1 MKKKSKKKKFHFTRR
16 MARILYAVILAA
28 CTVFILLDTFVIPRN
43 IVSANVS
50 TSDPSVYKNGIVTD
64 TSYKDDAVSIDI
76 TTQRIHNTTVYIA
89 DVQIADAKYLKT
101 GLAGGSF
108 GRNLT
113 ETTSQIA
120 SDNNAIFAVNGDYYG
135 FRSTGYVLRNGYL
148 YRSSY
153 SDATEGEDLVIYSDG
168 SMDIVREADKTA
180 QELIQDGATQIF
192 SFGPGL
198 VENGEVS
205 VSQDQEVERAQVT
218 NPRTAVGMIAPLH
231 YKFVVSDGRTKESYG
246 LSLLELA
253 QVMKDLG
260 CTLAYNLD
268 GGGSSTMWFN
278 GKVLNNPTT
287 FGDTIQERSLSDIVY
302 IGE

>member
-1 MKKKSKKKKFHFTRR
+1 MKKEKRKKKFRFTRKMGR
-16 MARILYAVILAA
+16 VLYAVVLAA
-28 CTVFILLDTFVIPRN
+28 ATVFILLDAFVIPKN

-50 TSDPSVYKNGIVTD
+50 TSDPDVYKNGTVTD
-64 TSYKDDAVSIDI
+64 TSYKDDAVSISI
-76 TTQRIHNTTVYIA
+76 ETQRVHDTTVYIA
-89 DVQIADAKYLKT
+89 DVQISDPKYLKT

-108 GRNLT
+108 GQNLT

-148 YRSSY
+148 YRSTL
-153 SDATEGEDLVIYSDG
+153 SDSTEGEDLVVYTDG
-168 SMDIVREADKTA
+168 SMDVVRESDKTA
-180 QELIQDGATQIF
+180 QELIDAGAVQIF

-198 VENGEVS
+198 VENGEITV
-205 VSQDQEVERAQVT
+205 QENQEVERAQVT
-218 NPRTAVGMIAPLH
+218 NPRTAVGMIEPLH
-231 YKFVVSDGRTKESYG
+231 YKFVVSDGRTQESYG
-246 LSLLELA
+246 LSLVQLA

-260 CTLAYNLD
+260 CTVAYNLD

-278 GKVLNNPTT
+278 GRVLNKPTT

>member
-1 MKKKSKKKKFHFTRR
+1 MAKKKFHFTRR
-16 MARILYAVILAA
+16 MVRVLYALVLTA
-28 CTVFILLDTFVIPRN
+28 CTVFILLDAFVIPKN

-50 TSDPSVYKNGIVTD
+50 TSDPTVYENGTVTD
-64 TSYKDDAVSIDI
+64 TSYKDDAISIEI
-76 TTQRIHNTTVYIA
+76 TTERVHSTTVYIA
-89 DVQIADAKYLKT
+89 DVQISDAKYLKA

-108 GRNLT
+108 GQNLT

-135 FRSTGYVLRNGYL
+135 FRSNGYVLRNGYL

-153 SDATEGEDLVIYSDG
+153 STSTEGEDLVIYSDG
-168 SMDIVREADKTA
+168 SMDVVSESDKTA
-180 QELIQDGATQIF
+180 QELIDAGATQIF

-198 VENGEVS
+198 VESGEVT
-205 VSQDQEVERAQVT
+205 VSEDQEVERAQVT
-218 NPRTAVGMIAPLH
+218 NPRTAVGMIEPLH
-231 YKFVVSDGRTKESYG
+231 YKFVVSDGRTSESHG
-246 LSLLELA
+246 LSLLQLA
-253 QVMKDLG
+253 QVMEDLG
-260 CTLAYNLD
+260 CTVAYNLD

-287 FGDTIQERSLSDIVY
+287 YGDTIQERSLSDIVY

>member
-1 MKKKSKKKKFHFTRR
+1 MKKKKFHFTRR
-16 MARILYAVILAA
+16 MARVLYAIVLAA
-28 CTVFILLDTFVIPRN
+28 CTVFILLDTFVIPKN
-43 IVSANVS
+43 IVSADVS
-50 TSDPSVYKNGIVTD
+50 TSDPSVYKNGTVTD
-64 TSYKDDAVSIDI
+64 TSYKDDAVSIEI
-76 TTQRIHNTTVYIA
+76 TTERVHSTTVYIA
-89 DVQIADAKYLKT
+89 DVQISAPKYLKT

-108 GRNLT
+108 GQNLT

-148 YRSSY
+148 YRASY
-153 SDATEGEDLVIYSDG
+153 STSTEGEDLVIYSDG
-168 SMDIVREADKTA
+168 SMDIVKETDKTA
-180 QELIQDGATQIF
+180 QELIDAGAVQIF

-205 VSQDQEVERAQVT
+205 VQENQEVERAQVT
-218 NPRTAVGMIAPLH
+218 NPRTAVGMIEPLH
-231 YKFVVSDGRTKESYG
+231 YKFVVSDGRTSESHG
-246 LSLLELA
+246 LSLLQLA
-253 QVMKDLG
+253 QVMQDLG
-260 CTLAYNLD
+260 CTVAYNLD

-287 FGDTIQERSLSDIVY
+287 YGDTIQERSLSDIVY

>member
-1 MKKKSKKKKFHFTRR
+1 MKREKRHFTRR
-16 MARILYAVILAA
+16 MARVLYAIALAA
-28 CTVFILLDTFVIPRN
+28 CTVFILLDAFVIPKN

-50 TSDPSVYKNGIVTD
+50 TSDPAVYENGTVTD
-64 TSYKDDAVSIDI
+64 TSYKDDAISIEI
-76 TTQRIHNTTVYIA
+76 TTERVHSTTVYIA
-89 DVQIADAKYLKT
+89 DVQISDPKYLKT

-108 GRNLT
+108 GQNLT

-153 SDATEGEDLVIYSDG
+153 STSTEGEDLVVYSDG
-168 SMDIVREADKTA
+168 SMDVVKETDRTA
-180 QELIQDGATQIF
+180 QELIDDGATQIF

-198 VENGEVS
+198 VENGEVT
-205 VSQDQEVERAQVT
+205 VNQNQEVERAQVT
-218 NPRTAVGMIAPLH
+218 NPRTAVGMIEPLH
-231 YKFVVSDGRTKESYG
+231 YKFVVSDGRTSESHG
-246 LSLLELA
+246 LSLLQLA
-253 QVMKDLG
+253 QVMQDLG
-260 CTLAYNLD
+260 CTVAYNLD

-287 FGDTIQERSLSDIVY
+287 YGDTIQERSLSDIVY